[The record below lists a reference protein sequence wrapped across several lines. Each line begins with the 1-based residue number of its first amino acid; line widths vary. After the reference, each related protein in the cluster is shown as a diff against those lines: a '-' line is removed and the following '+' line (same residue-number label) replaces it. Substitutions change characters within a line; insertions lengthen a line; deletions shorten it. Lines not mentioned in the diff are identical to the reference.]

1 MSSPNGIL
9 SKSKSNCGGGGGG
22 EGQKAQG
29 DSGTNGMKFNKGE
42 CTQHTEKEKQ
52 AVQKQTSNAQEGRGS
67 PQAALQ
73 T

>member
-1 MSSPNGIL
+1 MDLIF
-9 SKSKSNCGGGGGG
+9 
-22 EGQKAQG
+22 
-29 DSGTNGMKFNKGE
+29 NGMKFNKRE